1 MLTCPRSSLSFH
13 SNAHHHGSL
22 PQQLGMVWDLLLKAD
37 PEGPSPIFHAAL
49 RHSFHTPT
57 VTPQHVSLQHTMV
70 KNNRQ
75 TEAPRSLDTIRKLV
89 AERVLG
95 NEVFRLAVRPKALSP
110 LLFSRYEKNMHYGSH
125 VDDALMEG
133 MRTDV
138 SFTLFL
144 SEPTSYDG
152 GELTIESAGGEETFK
167 LAAGTLVAYSAT
179 SLHRVTAVT
188 RGARLAAV
196 GWARSF
202 IRDPAQRELL
212 FDLDTA
218 RRQIFAREGKS
229 TEFDLVSK
237 SFANLLRMWVED

>member
-1 MLTCPRSSLSFH
+1 MQIVIGDVLSAEEVNTVCATLMRARFTDGEE
-13 SNAHHHGSL
+13 SAG
-22 PQQLGMVWDLLLKAD
+22 
-37 PEGPSPIFHAAL
+37 FAARL
-49 RHSFHTPT
+49 
-57 VTPQHVSLQHTMV
+57 V

-75 TEAPRSLDTIRKLV
+75 AEGSDRSLETIRKLV
-89 AERVLG
+89 AERILG

-202 IRDPAQRELL
+202 IRD
-212 FDLDTA
+212 
-218 RRQIFAREGKS
+218 S
-229 TEFDLVSK
+229 
-237 SFANLLRMWVED
+237 